1 MTVIDEATT
10 PAGRL
15 RARLAGGR
23 LLVVPGAANAL
34 GARVIEDAGFDAVYV
49 TGAGVANTYLGVPDI
64 GLLTLSEL
72 LGHVAA
78 IRSAVDVPVIVDAD
92 TGFGN
97 PINVRRTVAELERAG
112 ADAIQLEDQTFPK
125 RCGHFAGKDVV
136 PAEEMTAKIRAAVD
150 ARRDPDVVIIARTD
164 ARAVHGLDEAIRRA
178 TAYRAAGADVI
189 FVEAPRTEAELE
201 ELAAGVPGPQVVNLV
216 QGGLTP
222 VLPTDR
228 LERMGFA
235 IALHA
240 NLPLLA
246 SVRGM
251 QEALA
256 ALRTGGR
263 PDDTHLITWDERQR
277 LVRKSEYEQLELR
290 YVTGSERE

>member
-1 MTVIDEATT
+1 VTSTA
-10 PAGRL
+10 ARL
-15 RARLAGGR
+15 RARLGSGR

-34 GARVIEDAGFDAVYV
+34 AARVIEDAGFDGVYA
-49 TGAGVANTYLGVPDI
+49 TGAGIANTYLGVPDI

-78 IRSAVDVPVIVDAD
+78 IRAAVDVPVIADAD

-136 PAEEMTAKIRAAVD
+136 PAGEMVAKVRAAVD
-150 ARRDPDVVIIARTD
+150 ARRDPDTVIVARTD

-178 TAYRAAGADVI
+178 TAYREAGADVI
-189 FVEAPRTEAELE
+189 FVEAPRSEAELAE
-201 ELAAGVPGPQVVNLV
+201 VAARVGGPQVVNLV

-222 VLPTDR
+222 TLPTET
-228 LERMGFA
+228 LQRMGFA

-256 ALRTGGR
+256 ALRTGGL
-263 PDDTHLITWDERQR
+263 PDDAGLIGWDERQR
-277 LVRKSEYEQLELR
+277 LVRKPEFEELELR
-290 YVTGSERE
+290 YAAALGEGGVP